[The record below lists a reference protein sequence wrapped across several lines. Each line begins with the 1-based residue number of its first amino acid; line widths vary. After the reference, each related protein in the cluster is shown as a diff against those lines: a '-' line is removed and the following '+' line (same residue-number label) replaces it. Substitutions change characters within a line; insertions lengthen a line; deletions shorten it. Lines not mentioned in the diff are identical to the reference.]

1 MIDITHRILHDQQ
14 FTRWYGGF
22 FKMRYPNSSL
32 DDENIGQSQTQK
44 WMKTGGKA
52 LFQETSIR
60 QLQLL
65 NISPFFSYVKPYWQ
79 SVSISMGLWA
89 ILHRKR
95 PYIYHWFHIFMD
107 LETAIRIAGFDMISH
122 GGFFPMTKRSFLWIH
137 LHLETSMWWIPWK
150 LSQLYHH
157 NYSILMI
164 IW

>member
-14 FTRWYGGF
+14 FTPWYGGF

-32 DDENIGQSQTQK
+32 DDENIGQSQTKK

-52 LFQETSIR
+52 FFQETSIR

-89 ILHRKR
+89 IL
-95 PYIYHWFHIFMD
+95 PQETPIY
-107 LETAIRIAGFDMISH
+107 LSLISH
-122 GGFFPMTKRSFLWIH
+122 LHGSRNCQLFCWIWH
-137 LHLETSMWWIPWK
+137 MINPWGASSPWRNGNQIGNLHSWWIPWK

-157 NYSILMI
+157 NYSIYDY
-164 IW
+164 IWL